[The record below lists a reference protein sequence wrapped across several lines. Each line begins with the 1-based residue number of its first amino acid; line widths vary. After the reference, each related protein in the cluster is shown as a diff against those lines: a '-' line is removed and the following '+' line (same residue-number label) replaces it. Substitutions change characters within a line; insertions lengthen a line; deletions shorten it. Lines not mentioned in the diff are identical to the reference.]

1 MMVHFFTSAFT
12 TKSTNLLEGRY
23 IMKSYIRQITEYTF
37 SNTPADPNCPINDMF
52 RSEIAGIHG
61 VAGKFMEKIIRERFG
76 IDVWGDDKIHDHD
89 GSWWGRPVEIKLE
102 TINNTNKLGM
112 LSSYGKPKKLE
123 YQEQLPLIINAAMD
137 PNLGKLMWVAIT
149 DTAKLTDDSALWE
162 ALSKDTPRTG
172 LSNYSDEDLRAIK
185 IPYVNSEVC
194 YTYSEAKFT
203 GDKGCIGT
211 RMFLLLEE
219 LCGL

>member
-1 MMVHFFTSAFT
+1 MIAHFFTSAFT

-89 GSWWGRPVEIKLE
+89 GNWFGRPVEIKLE
-102 TINNTNKLGM
+102 TINNTSKLSM
-112 LSSYGKPKKLE
+112 MSSYGKAKESE
-123 YQEQLPLIINAAMD
+123 YLVSSPIIINAAMD
-137 PNLGKLMWVAIT
+137 PISGKLLWVAIT
-149 DTAKLTDDSALWE
+149 DTSKLTSDSALWD
-162 ALSKDTPRTG
+162 ALSKDKPRTA
-172 LSNYSDEDLRAIK
+172 LSNYSDSDLCAVK
-185 IPYVNSEVC
+185 IPYVNSELC
-194 YTYSEAKFT
+194 YNYRKPKFK